1 MDEKELKA
9 LIGEIITLCDPMFVY
24 LVSSKRDNK
33 GNVTSVKLC
42 VVVDDGLMP
51 SEQEKK
57 LLIET
62 DTTVPIDY
70 IVYNISDWNEY
81 ACEDYSFAYRVENG
95 GEKLYVKGE

>member
-1 MDEKELKA
+1 MGEKELKA